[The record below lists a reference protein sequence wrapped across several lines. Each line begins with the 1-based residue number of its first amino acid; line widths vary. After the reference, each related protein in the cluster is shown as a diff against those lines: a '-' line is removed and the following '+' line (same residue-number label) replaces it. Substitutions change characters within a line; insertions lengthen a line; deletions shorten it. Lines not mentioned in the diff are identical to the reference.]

1 MMRYITVACLL
12 MTALLLGGCASD
24 MKPSAAQTPAT
35 TPGTGVTPPAAV
47 LVAPGDTSQPEPG
60 TMRIKVYR
68 GSSDAKWLL
77 PEVFQVKKNDHP
89 ARTAMELLAAPPQ
102 GSGMAGLL
110 PQEAKIKGLW
120 IKDEIAYVD
129 FSEAITQ
136 SAGST
141 SERLLVAAI
150 VNTLTEFPEVQSV
163 QLLVEGKRRAT
174 LQGHVDISE
183 PLSRSEKII
192 KR

>member
-1 MMRYITVACLL
+1 MMRDITIACFL
-12 MTALLLGGCASD
+12 MAALFLGGCASD

-35 TPGTGVTPPAAV
+35 TPGAAATPPAAV
-47 LVAPGDTSQPEPG
+47 LVPPGDTSQPEPG

-68 GSSDAKWLL
+68 GSNDAKWLL

-89 ARTAMELLAAPPQ
+89 ARTAMELLAAPPH
-102 GSGMAGLL
+102 GSGMVVLL
-110 PQEAKIKGLW
+110 PKEAKIKGLW
-120 IKDEIAYVD
+120 VKDEIAYVD
-129 FSEAITQ
+129 FSEAIAQ

-163 QLLVEGKRRAT
+163 QFLVEGKRRAT

>member
-1 MMRYITVACLL
+1 MMRDITIACFL
-12 MTALLLGGCASD
+12 MAALFLGGCASD

-35 TPGTGVTPPAAV
+35 TPGAAATPPAAV
-47 LVAPGDTSQPEPG
+47 LVPPGDTSQPEPG

-68 GSSDAKWLL
+68 GSNDAKWLL

-89 ARTAMELLAAPPQ
+89 ARTAMELLAAPPH
-102 GSGMAGLL
+102 GSGMVGLL
-110 PQEAKIKGLW
+110 PKEAKIKGLW
-120 IKDEIAYVD
+120 VKDEIAYVD
-129 FSEAITQ
+129 FSEAIAQ

-163 QLLVEGKRRAT
+163 QFLVEGKRRAT
-174 LQGHVDISE
+174 L
-183 PLSRSEKII
+183 
-192 KR
+192 

>member
-1 MMRYITVACLL
+1 MMRDINIAFFWMGPLF
-12 MTALLLGGCASD
+12 LGGCTSD
-24 MKPSAAQTPAT
+24 MNPSAAQTPAT
-35 TPGTGVTPPAAV
+35 TPGAAATPPAAV
-47 LVAPGDTSQPEPG
+47 LVPQGDTSQPEPG

-68 GSSDAKWLL
+68 GSNDAKWLL

-89 ARTAMELLAAPPQ
+89 ARTAMELLAAPPH
-102 GSGMAGLL
+102 GSGMVGLL
-110 PQEAKIKGLW
+110 PKEAKIKGLW
-120 IKDEIAYVD
+120 VKDEIAYVD
-129 FSEAITQ
+129 FSEAIAQ

-163 QLLVEGKRRAT
+163 QFLVEGKRRAT

>member
-1 MMRYITVACLL
+1 MRYMTIACL
-12 MTALLLGGCASD
+12 MMMALCLGGCASD
-24 MKPSAAQTPAT
+24 LKPSAAQTPAT
-35 TPGTGVTPPAAV
+35 TSGTAVAPPAAV

-89 ARTAMELLAAPPQ
+89 ARTAMELLATPPQ
-102 GSGMAGLL
+102 GSGMVGLL
-110 PQEAKIKGLW
+110 PKEAKIKGLW

-129 FSEAITQ
+129 FSEAIIQ

-163 QLLVEGKRRAT
+163 QFLVEGKRRAT
-174 LQGHVDISE
+174 LQGHLDISE

-192 KR
+192 KH